1 MTSRRAAHI
10 VFLAHSRRHPGVLNY
25 ASSGAGSI
33 GHLKVE
39 RLNSQV
45 RAALAQPDM
54 SRRLIDLGGEP
65 QAGSVEEINRFVA
78 TELRKWQGVIDSRKI
93 ERQ

>member
-1 MTSRRAAHI
+1 MSNFWGS
-10 VFLAHSRRHPGVLNY
+10 VHSRG
-25 ASSGAGSI
+25 GSPI
-33 GHLKVE
+33 VQY
-39 RLNSQV
+39 LNSQI

-65 QAGSVEEINRFVA
+65 QAGSVEDINRFVA
-78 TELRKWQGVIDSRKI
+78 AELRKWQRVIDSRKI

>member
-45 RAALAQPDM
+45 
-54 SRRLIDLGGEP
+54 G
-65 QAGSVEEINRFVA
+65 
-78 TELRKWQGVIDSRKI
+78 LRSPSQT
-93 ERQ
+93 